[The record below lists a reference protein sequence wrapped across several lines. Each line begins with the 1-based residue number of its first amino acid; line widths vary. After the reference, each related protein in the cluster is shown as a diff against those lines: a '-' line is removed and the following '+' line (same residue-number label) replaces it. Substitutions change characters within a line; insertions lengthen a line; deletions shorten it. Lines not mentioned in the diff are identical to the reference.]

1 MSENSVAVDLNR
13 PEAGWLGG
21 DGNVPDPIPARA
33 GLTRD
38 SIGIARLSPVQGDRE
53 MNLEQYNQSAG
64 NNRKSKAVYAIAWVV
79 GIAAS
84 AAVIWLIESLS

>member
-1 MSENSVAVDLNR
+1 
-13 PEAGWLGG
+13 
-21 DGNVPDPIPARA
+21 
-33 GLTRD
+33 
-38 SIGIARLSPVQGDRE
+38 